1 MIRLQK
7 NNLCIF
13 FYKQGCSAE
22 MTFRGRREKTELDN
36 LEVKI
41 NPDTYG
47 VGESFLI
54 KRTV

>member
-7 NNLCIF
+7 IICVF